1 MPELIH
7 EWVTQQSQLRP
18 DQTAI
23 VWQDERY
30 SYAELDQL
38 SNRLA
43 ELLRESGCHKGDRV
57 AFCIPKSP
65 AAIISMLGIMKA
77 DAVYVPI
84 DTECPASRVAKIID
98 SCRPTWILAEP
109 KATGMLDEVFGH
121 HNLETTIRVGSMH
134 DAPLQGDQFG
144 SEFCL
149 PDLASFTAEPL
160 SYQNRTQDAAHILFT
175 SGSTGVPK
183 GVVITHAMVIAFV
196 EWTLKYFGIDHTDR
210 VSGHSPL
217 HFDLSTFDTYGAF
230 AAGAELHPVPP
241 ELNLLPHK
249 LSEFIRSRELTQ
261 WFSVPS
267 ILNYQA
273 KFDAV
278 TQNDFPHLRRLMWCG
293 EVLPTPTLMY
303 FMQRLPAVSFTNLY
317 GPTETTIASSYYTV
331 PAFPDSDTAVI
342 PIGTACAGEE
352 LLVLD
357 DQRQP
362 VEDGATGEL
371 YIQGIGLSPG
381 YWQDDERTDAVF
393 VQHPQT
399 GATIYRT
406 GDLARVNSEGL
417 VEFIGRTD
425 TQIKSRGHRIELGE
439 IEAALHALDFLDE
452 SAVVAIETGG
462 FENTAICCAY
472 VAAADQDVSIP
483 HIRRSLTQSIPRYML
498 PQYWLSFQELPK
510 NANGKIHRPRLQQ
523 LFESQRAERS
533 QNTPEQKEAQAGT
546 NHTAAPTQTPR

>member
-7 EWVTQQSQLRP
+7 EWVTQQSQIRP
-18 DQTAI
+18 DHTAI
-23 VWQDERY
+23 VWQDERH
-30 SYAELDQL
+30 SYRELDQV

-65 AAIISMLGIMKA
+65 LAIISMLGIMKA

-84 DTECPASRVAKIID
+84 DAECPASRVAKVID
-98 SCRPTWILAEP
+98 SCRPSWILAEP
-109 KATGMLDEVFGH
+109 NSTAMLDEVFRIQ
-121 HNLETTIRVGSMH
+121 NLEHSMRVGSMSET
-134 DAPLQGDQFG
+134 PMQGDQFG

-149 PDLASFTAEPL
+149 SDLASFTAEPL
-160 SYQNRTQDAAHILFT
+160 SYQNRSHDAAHILFT

-183 GVVITHAMVIAFV
+183 GVIITHAMVIAFV
-196 EWTLKYFGIDHTDR
+196 EWALKYFDIDDTDR

-249 LSEFIRSRELTQ
+249 LSEFIRKRELTQ

-278 TQNDFPHLRRLMWCG
+278 AQNDFPHLRRLMWCG

-303 FMQRLPAVSFTNLY
+303 FMQRLPAVPFTNLY
-317 GPTETTIASSYYTV
+317 GPTEATIASSYYTV
-331 PAFPDSDTAVI
+331 PECPTSDTAVI
-342 PIGTACAGEE
+342 PIGTACTGEE

-357 DQRQP
+357 DRRQA
-362 VEDGATGEL
+362 VAAGTTGEL
-371 YIQGIGLSPG
+371 YIQGVGLSPG
-381 YWQDDERTDAVF
+381 YWQDEERTRAVF

-406 GDLARVNSEGL
+406 GDLARVDSEGL

-439 IEAALHALDFLDE
+439 IETALHTLDFLGE

-472 VAAADQDVSIP
+472 VAAADGDVSIP
-483 HIRRSLTQSIPRYML
+483 HIRRSLTQSLPRYML
-498 PQYWLSFQELPK
+498 PQFWLSFEQLPK
-510 NANGKIHRPRLQQ
+510 NANGKIHRPRLQE
-523 LFESQRAERS
+523 LFEAQRAERVQTS
-533 QNTPEQKEAQAGT
+533 TGQTSSPANNTQTAVPTNTPQ
-546 NHTAAPTQTPR
+546 